1 MSAELEKAI
10 RAVRGEHHG
19 RLRSSQSQ
27 PNAAAIVQPIM
38 VPDHRERREFDAIGE
53 MEKAALE
60 RRHEH
65 EQDQAADDGFGHGPD
80 PLIRLGG
87 EDRCK
92 GRRSIVLQL
101 VRIDFLA
108 RTKKP
113 APMAGSFVKL

>member
-1 MSAELEKAI
+1 
-10 RAVRGEHHG
+10 
-19 RLRSSQSQ
+19 
-27 PNAAAIVQPIM
+27 
-38 VPDHRERREFDAIGE
+38 

-101 VRIDFLA
+101 IRIDFGPHKETRADGGVFRETVRDRPLA
-108 RTKKP
+108 HV
-113 APMAGSFVKL
+113 A